1 MKGADVFIGAL
12 SAHSLAFQDRAS
24 AERSE
29 VCSPP
34 LTFGGGASMRAVL
47 DQILDGPL
55 IMGADHSKQI
65 NSKWQQLQRLVENGY
80 HLDELLGPLR

>member
-1 MKGADVFIGAL
+1 
-12 SAHSLAFQDRAS
+12 
-24 AERSE
+24 
-29 VCSPP
+29 
-34 LTFGGGASMRAVL
+34 MRAVL